1 MSTPTEP
8 QFTVKKVNGGYLLTA
23 TTDHVA
29 DHYFTSE
36 NAVALKVKAIL
47 DPTKRKL
54 SRELKLMGWNTKQVQ
69 RFKLIPG
76 KPS

>member
-1 MSTPTEP
+1 MSTPTEF

-29 DHYFTSE
+29 DHYFTSA

-47 DPTKRKL
+47 DPSKAEVKPRTKTNGL
-54 SRELKLMGWNTKQVQ
+54 DAQATV
-69 RFKLIPG
+69 
-76 KPS
+76 